1 MISGKMIIH
10 SLSPADYKL
19 STSLPLNSES
29 RTTIWWG
36 KVSWGPIKWIGW
48 RKQSATRTSTNNF
61 WKQIPWNCLLFPL
74 KDLWTLTRSETRF
87 EWLQGP
93 VQIIQPTFL
102 LQTLQ
107 IRTMCSVGTIS
118 SQATTPILQETTA
131 ITVLWIHLTQTLRIF
146 LGGTKT
152 GAILVTQVLMLFLVA
167 TTGVAVGIACL
178 MGTIQAIAAICSET
192 TRTIPRTTSS
202 TGVTLKIPTISS
214 VIHQTTTVTAIT
226 AIIQIVIAITS
237 TLPTMSSTKI
247 GTIAKVLETTS
258 SIIKA
263 GVIETVGTVCL
274 IKTPTI
280 TIISLTK
287 TTTTT
292 ITLEIIFSTCPPTPT
307 SANNFSSWSQAFTIT
322 FNKHKNIW
330 PNFKN
335 ASIATTHPQTRAQEP
350 SFAIVK
356 RKVVLKRMKFSA
368 IQTINYPNGTK
379 DNHKSS
385 L

>member
-1 MISGKMIIH
+1 M
-10 SLSPADYKL
+10 
-19 STSLPLNSES
+19 
-29 RTTIWWG
+29 
-36 KVSWGPIKWIGW
+36 
-48 RKQSATRTSTNNF
+48 
-61 WKQIPWNCLLFPL
+61 
-74 KDLWTLTRSETRF
+74 
-87 EWLQGP
+87 
-93 VQIIQPTFL
+93 
-102 LQTLQ
+102 
-107 IRTMCSVGTIS
+107 
-118 SQATTPILQETTA
+118 
-131 ITVLWIHLTQTLRIF
+131 
-146 LGGTKT
+146 GGTKT

-280 TIISLTK
+280 TIIISLTK
-287 TTTTT
+287 TTTTS
-292 ITLEIIFSTCPPTPT
+292 LEIISSTCPPTPT
-307 SANNFSSWSQAFTIT
+307 SANNFSLWSQAFTIT
-322 FNKHKNIW
+322 FNKHKNI
-330 PNFKN
+330 
-335 ASIATTHPQTRAQEP
+335 
-350 SFAIVK
+350 
-356 RKVVLKRMKFSA
+356 
-368 IQTINYPNGTK
+368 
-379 DNHKSS
+379 
-385 L
+385 